1 MAKNGNGF
9 HFWGILFDMLQGLM
23 KGSGAVMPTAPT
35 FQLSGR
41 ERRATERRERAS
53 SRNYPHAKARYG
65 QFSLEASGDDPVG
78 MMTQIGT
85 GVTNAYTG
93 LKVADRAIDFVFD
106 TAEKVRNRA
115 MKEKTEEDKKTTGN
129 DNSGGGYPEWTQWFK
144 EHFPFP
150 ELPEPFDCIVSMY
163 PEGQRN
169 AMLLHLISMWGALGC
184 PRVCA
189 KYHGSSQWPIL
200 SVVVEGEAGQGKSNF
215 AKIYNNIFSRV
226 IESDNKKAQTGSGGI
241 IQNIG
246 ANTTMSKYVK
256 YVDANKGIP
265 LYMFEE
271 ELDTLN
277 TNIGKQGRLPSELFR
292 KAYDNGYIDQHKDD
306 GSPCGKFRASFNFTA
321 TGTPDA
327 VRRFIGG
334 GDDNGLASRIAL
346 AKIEDRD
353 FNFDMEGLSDED
365 YRVLQDEID
374 TMREHYCYTTVGGVD
389 TPCQEVQIDL
399 GYVETALKQWE
410 KDQVKMADSGDKCDY
425 LRKDWC
431 GRMSTTAFRC
441 AIVIAVLYGIPGQ
454 NQQKE
459 RQHVVDVALYIANYC
474 MERSHKIF
482 AEGHN
487 RRRAANHQAEQMQEG
502 GSTATTSTGKLTPKE
517 LYALYHQ
524 TNPSTGKPWSYRDIE
539 TGFPGNGSY
548 NTIGAAIQKYAK
560 DNGLE
565 VRKGK

>member
-9 HFWGILFDMLQGLM
+9 HFLGILFDMLQGLM
-23 KGSGAVMPTAPT
+23 KGSGAVMPTAPS
-35 FQLSGR
+35 FPLSRR
-41 ERRATERRERAS
+41 ERRAAERRERAS
-53 SRNYPHAKARYG
+53 SRNFPHAKARYG
-65 QFSLEASGDDPVG
+65 QFTLEASGDDPVG

-85 GVTNAYTG
+85 GVTKAYSG

-115 MKEKTEEDKKTTGN
+115 MKEKTEEDNKTTGN
-129 DNSGGGYPEWTQWFK
+129 DKSGGGYLEWTQWFK
-144 EHFPFP
+144 KRFHFPD
-150 ELPEPFDCIVSMY
+150 LPDPFDCIVPMY

-169 AMLLHLISMWGALGC
+169 AMLLHLISMWGALVC

-189 KYHGSSQWPIL
+189 KYNGSPQWPIL
-200 SVVVEGEAGQGKSNF
+200 NVVVEGEAGQGKSNF
-215 AKIYNNIFSRV
+215 AKIYNNLFSRV
-226 IESDNKKAQTGSGGI
+226 IESDNQKVQAGSGGI

-246 ANTTMSKYVK
+246 ANTTMSKYIK

-271 ELDTLN
+271 ELDTMN
-277 TNIGKQGRLPSELFR
+277 TNIGKQGRLSSELFR
-292 KAYDNGYIDQHKDD
+292 TAYDNGYINQHKDD
-306 GSPCGKFRASFNFTA
+306 GSPCGKFRSSFNFTA
-321 TGTPDA
+321 TGTPEA

-334 GDDNGLASRIAL
+334 GDDNGLASRLAL

-374 TMREHYCYTTVGGVD
+374 TMRRKYCYTTVGGVD

-399 GYVETALKQWE
+399 GYVEAALKQWE
-410 KDQVKMADSGDKCDY
+410 QDQVKMADSGDKCDY

-474 MERSHKIF
+474 MERSHKLF
-482 AEGHN
+482 AEVHN
-487 RRRAANHQAEQMQEG
+487 RRRAANHQAEQMQDG
-502 GSTATTSTGKLTPKE
+502 GSTATTSMHASSPAKKPGRADAPQLKQEHDAGTGWEKL
-517 LYALYHQ
+517 
-524 TNPSTGKPWSYRDIE
+524 G
-539 TGFPGNGSY
+539 
-548 NTIGAAIQKYAK
+548 QKYGCSGNWIK
-560 DNGLE
+560 RL
-565 VRKGK
+565 VRDYERKTSGSK